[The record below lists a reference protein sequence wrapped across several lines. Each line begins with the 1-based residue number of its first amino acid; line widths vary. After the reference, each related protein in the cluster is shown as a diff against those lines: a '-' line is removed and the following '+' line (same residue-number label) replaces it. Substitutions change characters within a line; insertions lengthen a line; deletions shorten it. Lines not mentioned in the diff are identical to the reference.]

1 MIGVDVLSLLR
12 NPITELRAEVAK
24 YRTQQE
30 AAKALGISPQYL
42 TDLLKGRRS
51 FSYKMLQK
59 LDLVVYY
66 VKVVHENDHR

>member
-1 MIGVDVLSLLR
+1 MIGVAVLSLLR

-66 VKVVHENDHR
+66 VKIVHRNDDR